1 MPGKINRKKTGNS
14 IGTAFKINSGEAWA
28 ITPSAL
34 RGLISIVLNNQASNF
49 IDDENDND
57 NEDIL
62 KDYNEYGFAEIS
74 VTGPIMRYPGIFSRL
89 FGGTSVEGIMNA
101 LDIAGAKDDIRGVM
115 LNINSPGGMVDGINE
130 LAGKIWDFKK
140 PVVAYVGGEAN
151 SAAYWLASAADSI
164 VVNDTAAVGSIGV
177 YTSYLDSRS
186 AMKEAGYDQYDIVA
200 SQSPRKVPDPAL
212 DEGRAQ
218 IQAHIDKLAEIFIN
232 TVAENRG
239 TTIDDVTGNYGQGDT
254 VIGHEAVSRGM
265 ADETGNYEDAK
276 ERLRQSIKPNK
287 STGLIFGTNFG
298 KNGGNKMTREQLI
311 AEFPDIAKA
320 LMEDGAIAERD
331 RIKGIEAIYA
341 ADPEAFEASGAL
353 KEAKWDGKTT
363 PEAAAALILK
373 AIAERKEAEKSKI
386 EALKAARAQDAGLIP
401 NIPQE
406 NTSDD
411 RQAFEDAV
419 GKMKVAARKASVSR
433 RNRFPGKGGKNE

>member
-1 MPGKINRKKTGNS
+1 
-14 IGTAFKINSGEAWA
+14 
-28 ITPSAL
+28 
-34 RGLISIVLNNQASNF
+34 
-49 IDDENDND
+49 
-57 NEDIL
+57 
-62 KDYNEYGFAEIS
+62 
-74 VTGPIMRYPGIFSRL
+74 
-89 FGGTSVEGIMNA
+89 
-101 LDIAGAKDDIRGVM
+101 
-115 LNINSPGGMVDGINE
+115 
-130 LAGKIWDFKK
+130 
-140 PVVAYVGGEAN
+140 
-151 SAAYWLASAADSI
+151 
-164 VVNDTAAVGSIGV
+164 
-177 YTSYLDSRS
+177 
-186 AMKEAGYDQYDIVA
+186 MKEAGYDQYNIIA

-218 IQAHIDKLAEIFIN
+218 IQAHIDKLAEIFIE

-239 TTIDDVTGNYGQGDT
+239 TTVDDVTGNYGQGDV

-298 KNGGNKMTREQLI
+298 KNGGNKMTREQLM

-320 LMEDGAIAERD
+320 LMDDGASEERK
-331 RIKGIEAIYA
+331 RIRGIEAIYA

-373 AIAERKEAEKSKI
+373 AIAERKEAEKSKV

-401 NIPQE
+401 NVPLE
-406 NTSDD
+406 DAPDD

-419 GKMKVAARKASVSR
+419 GKMKAAARKASSPRRSR
-433 RNRFPGKGGKNE
+433 FSGKGGKNE